1 MVLQEIRKSADSA
14 LDRAKQAL
22 NRNGKGIEN
31 GGDEEASQTSQ
42 SQASDQLE
50 ALSEY
55 CPQLTFQ
62 QRLIG
67 FAVCFTIGHMIAFF
81 SFRFFIRLV
90 EGNPV
95 PFALNYTF
103 GHILQLLASTFLCG
117 PKRQFKSMFDDKRR
131 ITTIAYLSCCAYD
144 SALGRP
150 GKVPR
155 EKLYSHK
162 NNSFLFLWL
171 YFSGRQ
177 SPFNIPAIAGPHQT
191 DTAFDRNDCAARG
204 LFLVLALLHSFR
216 AQNCTQNGE
225 THFRAGREKRGRLCQ
240 HQPWER
246 WGGYIDVTNI
256 AVECDIIS
264 CDKIS
269 LHSKQHQSVSCAQ
282 PTRLFTFTTNF
293 LF

>member
-1 MVLQEIRKSADSA
+1 MVFQEIRKSADCA

-22 NRNGKGIEN
+22 NRNGKGSES

-131 ITTIAYLSCCAYD
+131 TTSIAYLSCRAYD
-144 SALGRP
+144 RAL
-150 GKVPR
+150 
-155 EKLYSHK
+155 
-162 NNSFLFLWL
+162 
-171 YFSGRQ
+171 
-177 SPFNIPAIAGPHQT
+177 
-191 DTAFDRNDCAARG
+191 
-204 LFLVLALLHSFR
+204 
-216 AQNCTQNGE
+216 
-225 THFRAGREKRGRLCQ
+225 
-240 HQPWER
+240 
-246 WGGYIDVTNI
+246 
-256 AVECDIIS
+256 
-264 CDKIS
+264 
-269 LHSKQHQSVSCAQ
+269 
-282 PTRLFTFTTNF
+282 
-293 LF
+293 